1 MIPANK
7 LTYNDAVKAVIVEA
21 ETWFKFPDRDSPENA
36 NYTNAGDMK
45 ICRLLPE
52 TATPFQS
59 PCSVNSIS
67 RSSEMI
73 AIRFV

>member
-1 MIPANK
+1 MIPASK

-21 ETWFKFPDRDSPENA
+21 ETWFKVRDRDSRENA
-36 NYTNAGDMK
+36 NCTNARDMK

-59 PCSVNSIS
+59 PCLVNSIS
-67 RSSEMI
+67 RSS
-73 AIRFV
+73 